1 MQRIIFVVALLQS
14 ATAST
19 LEQKAAEKT
28 LGANPIRKIVTLL
41 QNMQKEIE
49 AEGAKEKEL
58 FDKFMCF
65 CSGNSG
71 DLTKKA
77 ADAKAQIEELGA
89 KLKAEEAEKVQI
101 AQELI
106 DHKKDR
112 EAAGADIEEATM
124 LRGKEADEY
133 AAMKADSET
142 NIAAMAKAI
151 PALEKGM
158 GGAAFMQMPGASKLH
173 KIVENYPKVDPS
185 DRRDALAFLDASGDY
200 EPASGQIVGI
210 LKGMKDDMEAELKEA
225 IADEEKAIAG
235 FNDLKGSKETEIEVA
250 TEAIETKTAR
260 SGEIAV
266 SVVQTKDSLEDTQ
279 DELADVEKFATQ
291 LETECGTKEKE
302 WAERCKMRAE
312 EVKAIS
318 EAVSILNDDDALD
331 VFKKARPSALVQEDL
346 GFLQRST
353 NLASKAKKAQAVLA
367 IAASKAHSTQ
377 LNAVLYT
384 LNSKLKL
391 SAKGKTKGLESVIK
405 MIDDMV
411 VLLGKDQKEDDKS
424 KTFCEDEL
432 EKTEDEEKAAKEKK
446 GMHEAAVSE
455 MSDEIESLAESIAT
469 LEQDIKDLDKA
480 VAQATEQRKEEHE
493 DYLEMMQLNEAA
505 VGLVEKAKNRLQK
518 FYNPTLYKAPPKKEM
533 SMEEKIMAN
542 GFFTQI
548 RAHSKD
554 EEDSDVAPPV
564 APEAPGG
571 AYKKSEKSAG
581 VIGLMDMMVREVETD
596 MKDAEYEEKT
606 AADDYAKLMGDSE
619 STRAANSKGITTK
632 AAAKATLEG
641 KLEAEKG
648 MLADTNEDLSL
659 IATTLGDLHAQCD
672 FLLQNFDLRKEAR
685 TNEIESLKNAKA
697 ILSGANFR

>member
-1 MQRIIFVVALLQS
+1 MKAVFLLVCVGF
-14 ATAST
+14 AAAS
-19 LEQKAAEKT
+19 EQQA

-49 AEGAKEKEL
+49 GEGAKEKEL
-58 FDKFMCF
+58 FEKFMCF

-77 ADAKAQIEELGA
+77 ADAKASIEELGA

-112 EAAGADIEEATM
+112 ESAGADIEEATM

-133 AAMKADSET
+133 AAFKADSET

-158 GGAAFMQMPGASKLH
+158 GGASFMQLPGANKLH
-173 KIVENYPKVDPS
+173 KIVESYAKVDPA

-210 LKGMKDDMEAELKEA
+210 LKGMKDEMEADLKDA
-225 IADEEKAIAG
+225 IASEDKSIAG
-235 FNDLKGSKETEIEVA
+235 FNDLKSSKETEIEAA
-250 TEAIETKTAR
+250 TEAIESKTSR

-279 DELADVEKFATQ
+279 DELADVEKFAAQ
-291 LETECGTKEKE
+291 LETECATKEKE
-302 WAERCKMRAE
+302 MAERDQMRAE

-318 EAVSILNDDDALD
+318 EAISILNDDDALD
-331 VFKKARPSALVQEDL
+331 VFKKARPSAFVQEEL
-346 GFLQRST
+346 GFLQKSS
-353 NLASKAKKAQAVLA
+353 NLASKAKKAQALLS
-367 IAASKAHSTQ
+367 IAAHKANSAQ
-377 LNAVLYT
+377 LNALLFT

-391 SAKGKTKGLESVIK
+391 GAKGKAQGLESVIK

-432 EKTEDEEKAAKEKK
+432 EKAEDEDKAAKDKK
-446 GMHEAAVSE
+446 GQVEAAISE
-455 MSDEIESLAESIAT
+455 MADEIEALGESIAT
-469 LEQDIKDLDKA
+469 LEQDIKDLDKS
-480 VAQATEQRKEEHE
+480 VAQATEQRKEEHADFQE
-493 DYLEMMQLNEAA
+493 SQQLNEAA
-505 VGLVEKAKNRLQK
+505 VQLVGKAKNRLQK
-518 FYNPTLYKAPPKKEM
+518 FYNPTMYKAPPKKEM

-542 GFFTQI
+542 GFVQI
-548 RAHSKD
+548 RAHARD

-564 APEAPGG
+564 APDMPSGE
-571 AYKKSEKSAG
+571 YQKSEKSAG
-581 VIGLMDMMVREVETD
+581 VIGLMDMMVREIETD

-606 AADDYAKLMGDSE
+606 AQDDYGKLMAESE
-619 STRAANSKGITTK
+619 ETRAANSKGITTK
-632 AAAKATLEG
+632 NAAKATLEG
-641 KLEAEKG
+641 KLEAEKSV
-648 MLADTNEDLSL
+648 LSDTTEDLSL
-659 IATTLGDLHAQCD
+659 IATTLSDLHAQCD
-672 FLLQNFDLRKEAR
+672 FLLQNYDLRKEAR